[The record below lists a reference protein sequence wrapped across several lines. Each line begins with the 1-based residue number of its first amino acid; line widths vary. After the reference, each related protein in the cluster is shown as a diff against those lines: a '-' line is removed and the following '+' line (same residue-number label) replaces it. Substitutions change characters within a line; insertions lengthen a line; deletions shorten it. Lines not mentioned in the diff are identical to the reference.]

1 MLDWR
6 IWRGKMS
13 AVNYQLPTVEDSA
26 ADGYAMARQAALMEL
41 KNRILIH
48 AIRQPGAVDT
58 DLFIAPAG
66 EVLSQLSREHQ
77 ELAEKLEKKL
87 ARARKRSGEAEYG
100 DDYRKI
106 DVKNLVVR
114 KQSLELVAAQLA
126 EQIHDVELVQSLI
139 QEAHS
144 QAWAELSREMERS
157 LDRTEAL
164 EFGDEHYEDE
174 RDNRLRQ
181 FINLDLAQLIEENT
195 PEY

>member
-1 MLDWR
+1 MFDWR
-6 IWRGKMS
+6 IWRGNKDT
-13 AVNYQLPTVEDSA
+13 VTYQLPSVEDSA

-58 DLFIAPAG
+58 ELFIAPAG
-66 EVLSQLSREHQ
+66 EVLRNLSREHQ
-77 ELAEKLEKKL
+77 DLADKLEKKL
-87 ARARKRSGEAEYG
+87 NRARRLSGEAAYG
-100 DDYRKI
+100 DDYRKV

-114 KQSLELVAAQLA
+114 RQALELVAAKLA
-126 EQIHDVELVQSLI
+126 DHVSDVDVVQTLI
-139 QEAHS
+139 LEAHS

-164 EFGDEHYEDE
+164 EFGDESYEDE
-174 RDNRLRQ
+174 REDRLRQ
-181 FINLDLAQLIEENT
+181 FINLDLAQLIEKNT

>member
-1 MLDWR
+1 MFDWR
-6 IWRGKMS
+6 IWRGNKDT
-13 AVNYQLPTVEDSA
+13 VKFQLPSVEDSA

-58 DLFIAPAG
+58 ELFIAPAG
-66 EVLSQLSREHQ
+66 EVLSNLSREHQ
-77 ELAEKLEKKL
+77 ELADKLDKKL
-87 ARARKRSGEAEYG
+87 VRARRLPGEAEYG
-100 DDYRKI
+100 DDYRRI

-114 KQSLELVAAQLA
+114 KQSLELVAARLA
-126 EQIHDVELVQSLI
+126 EHMHDVDVVQSLI

-144 QAWAELSREMERS
+144 LAWAELSREMERS

-164 EFGDEHYEDE
+164 EFGDESYEEE
-174 RDNRLRQ
+174 RDDRLRQ